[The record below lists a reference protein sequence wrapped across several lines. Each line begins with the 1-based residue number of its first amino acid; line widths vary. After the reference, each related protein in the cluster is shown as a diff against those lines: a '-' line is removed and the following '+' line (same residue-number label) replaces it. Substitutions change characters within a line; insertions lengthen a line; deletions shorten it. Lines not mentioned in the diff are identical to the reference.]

1 MDGRISDIEDVMDFF
16 SDFKDDD
23 CDKKITEE
31 DIISDT
37 LNIVNKINGN
47 PLFLYCSIR
56 TLLKHKKLLTET
68 HIKEISNI
76 LDIKPEVKEVIKI
89 KEKIVYKERKS
100 KLNNYDDY

>member
-16 SDFKDDD
+16 SDFQDN

-37 LNIVNKINGN
+37 LKIINRIDGN

-56 TLLKHKKLLTET
+56 TLLKHKNLLTDT
-68 HIKEISNI
+68 HIKEIANI
-76 LDIKPEVKEVIKI
+76 LNIKPEVKEVIKF
-89 KEKIVYKERKS
+89 KEKIVYKERKARV
-100 KLNNYDDY
+100 YEGDDY

>member
-56 TLLKHKKLLTET
+56 TLLKQKNFLTDT
-68 HIKEISNI
+68 HIKEIANI
-76 LDIKPEVKEVIKI
+76 LNIKPEIKEVIKI
-89 KEKIVYKERKS
+89 KEKIVYKERKARV
-100 KLNNYDDY
+100 YEDDY